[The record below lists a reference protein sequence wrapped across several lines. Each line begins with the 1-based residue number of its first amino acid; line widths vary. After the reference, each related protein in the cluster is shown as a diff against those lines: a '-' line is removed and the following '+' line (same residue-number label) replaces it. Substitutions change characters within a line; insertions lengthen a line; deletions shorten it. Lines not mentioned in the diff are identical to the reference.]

1 MFLFVQSF
9 LSFSLRLVLDLLEDE
24 RHSVEEGE
32 EVDLEDLVVEGLEE
46 EEAVLEVVL
55 EEEEEGVEDLV
66 GEVVEEVE
74 DSKHTNVLNEYY
86 EILL

>member
-1 MFLFVQSF
+1 
-9 LSFSLRLVLDLLEDE
+9 
-24 RHSVEEGE
+24 
-32 EVDLEDLVVEGLEE
+32 
-46 EEAVLEVVL
+46 
-55 EEEEEGVEDLV
+55 VEDLV